1 MDRLILITF
10 GVLIILF
17 SFPKIRLPIMNR
29 LFNEG
34 VVTPRRVPPEGSEII
49 KSTGPSISLFAIGVV
64 LVIIG
69 IIIQW

>member
-1 MDRLILITF
+1 MEKIILILLGISM
-10 GVLIILF
+10 LIF
-17 SFPKIRLPIMNR
+17 SFPKIRMPIMNR

-69 IIIQW
+69 ITL